1 MTYVTI
7 AEHTLSFMLRNSGDV
22 LEDVEVRDVRIV
34 RRDGSDLF
42 MGTVRRETAVRD
54 SLELAARALSAVL
67 AVPELEA
74 RAMTGIEDALP
85 WVGWLSPVDRVEF
98 ATAFV
103 RTVQACHDTGNYEPL
118 TRLLG
123 RWKASAQIANDPD
136 LAASFDADRG
146 DDELVRLSRPV
157 A

>member
-1 MTYVTI
+1 MTYMTI

-22 LEDVEVRDVRIV
+22 LEDVELGDVRIV

-42 MGTVRRETAVRD
+42 MGTVRREQAVRD
-54 SLELAARALSAVL
+54 SLELAARALSEVL

-74 RAMTGIEDALP
+74 RAMAGIEQALH
-85 WVGWLSPVDRVEF
+85 WVTWLAPEDRVEF
-98 ATAFV
+98 ATTFV
-103 RTVQACHDTGNYEPL
+103 RTVRACHDTGNYEPL

-123 RWKASAQIANDPD
+123 MWKASAQIANDPE
-136 LAASFDADRG
+136 LAASFNADRG
-146 DDELVRLSRPV
+146 VDQIVRLARPV